1 MGQTAA
7 VPAAAVLSIRHSL
20 FAKGFLMASSEDAA
34 LKILQGQVESL
45 TAQLQT
51 LTSERDEYRDA
62 LTEVSSERDSLRTA
76 PAAAARIAE
85 LEAAARDRSHFDKF
99 TELAKGAKAKEAAL
113 KHLWKVSGYK
123 AEADEID
130 EKALADVV
138 KRLKTE
144 ADYAFDEPEPPN
156 MAAARAAAQRE
167 TSRTK
172 YGLELRGEEP
182 PPGGRS
188 DRNKGADGTIVTAE
202 MRADPKFMLD
212 PKNKTLIADAAREG
226 RFR

>member
-1 MGQTAA
+1 
-7 VPAAAVLSIRHSL
+7 V
-20 FAKGFLMASSEDAA
+20 K
-34 LKILQGQVESL
+34 
-45 TAQLQT
+45 QLW
-51 LTSERDEYRDA
+51 RDA
-62 LTEVSSERDSLRTA
+62 K
-76 PAAAARIAE
+76 
-85 LEAAARDRSHFDKF
+85 DRGY
-99 TELAKGAKAKEAAL
+99 ELAG
-113 KHLWKVSGYK
+113 
-123 AEADEID
+123 DEPD
-130 EKALADVV
+130 EKALANVL

-144 ADYAFDEPEPPN
+144 VDYAFDEPEPPN

-212 PKNKTLIADAAREG
+212 PKNKQLIADAAREG